1 HATKHATTATPTSAL
16 PAVRATISTSETLC
30 QGRVLFF
37 HGGRRG
43 EPGGGRGG
51 GGGGGG
57 QRWRRKPAQEAA
69 CVSKM
74 LARSTSWP
82 RTLRTISRTVFAGT
96 QIVPCRWCL
105 REGTPSSTGVSTGSV
120 RFGRR
125 SKVFLLQ
132 RT

>member
-1 HATKHATTATPTSAL
+1 SDDAENQRKKQPVSASML
-16 PAVRATISTSETLC
+16 KP
-30 QGRVLFF
+30 GR
-37 HGGRRG
+37 
-43 EPGGGRGG
+43 
-51 GGGGGG
+51 
-57 QRWRRKPAQEAA
+57 
-69 CVSKM
+69 M

>member
-1 HATKHATTATPTSAL
+1 MRKRPTRRRSN
-16 PAVRATISTSETLC
+16 TC
-30 QGRVLFF
+30 MVLSRMF
-37 HGGRRG
+37 R
-43 EPGGGRGG
+43 
-51 GGGGGG
+51 
-57 QRWRRKPAQEAA
+57 
-69 CVSKM
+69 M

-82 RTLRTISRTVFAGT
+82 RTLRTISRMVFAGT